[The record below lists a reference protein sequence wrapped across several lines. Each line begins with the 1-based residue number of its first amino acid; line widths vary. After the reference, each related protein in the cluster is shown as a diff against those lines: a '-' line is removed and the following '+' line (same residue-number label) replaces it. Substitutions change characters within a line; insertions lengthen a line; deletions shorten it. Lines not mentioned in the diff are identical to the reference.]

1 MKVHSYSGDAWS
13 IHDVMS
19 EQECAAWIDRAE
31 TQGFEAATVRI
42 EASPEINRAVRD
54 NGRVFVSDAQWAA
67 TLWERVAE
75 SLPRYIGGWRAHGLN
90 EQFRVYRYDRAQ
102 RFKWHFDGIFRRTE
116 VEESRLTFMI
126 YLNQDF
132 EGGFTEF
139 ETFKAWPATGAALCF
154 KHGLRHQGAE
164 VMSGRKYVLR
174 SDVMYWLG

>member
-1 MKVHSYSGDAWS
+1 
-13 IHDVMS
+13 MS
-19 EQECAAWIDRAE
+19 EQECDAWIERAE
-31 TQGFEAATVRI
+31 TQGFEAAKVRI

-54 NGRVFVSDAQWAA
+54 NGRVFVSDTQWAA

-75 SLPRYIGGWRAHGLN
+75 CVPRHIGGRRAHGLN
-90 EQFRVYRYDRAQ
+90 ALHRVYRYDRAQ

-116 VEESRLTFMI
+116 VEESRLPFML
-126 YLNQDF
+126 YLNQGF